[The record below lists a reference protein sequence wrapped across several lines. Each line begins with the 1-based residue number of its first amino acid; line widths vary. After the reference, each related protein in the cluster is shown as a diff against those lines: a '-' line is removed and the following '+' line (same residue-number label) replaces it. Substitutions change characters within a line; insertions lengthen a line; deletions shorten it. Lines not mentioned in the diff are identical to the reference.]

1 MAVGKEIRLKIT
13 SIKNTQKITR
23 ALEMVA
29 ASKMRKTQDRM
40 LATRPY
46 SRKVAQIIRH
56 LATANPEYRHPYT
69 VARPVSR
76 VGVILVSSDRGLCGG
91 LNANLFRLALRR
103 LREWSETGVDAQ
115 LGVIGQKGAGFFN
128 AIGANIAAQATRQSP
143 GAQVHPEAV
152 TDTCSPNRQ
161 SAHSLRVYSV
171 TEQDH
176 LGAQCLG
183 FITFLESAGVLPAAM
198 REIVIDRA
206 MAAPGDPVSIDE
218 LKIIVLMVY
227 WSFGQEPDALV
238 LDELCDDTE
247 GRLAH

>member
-1 MAVGKEIRLKIT
+1 MFEVLVYVYENYWRGDAVPEPEQLGRKLSAHGFEPQEIHD
-13 SIKNTQKITR
+13 
-23 ALEMVA
+23 ALVWL
-29 ASKMRKTQDRM
+29 D
-40 LATRPY
+40 
-46 SRKVAQIIRH
+46 
-56 LATANPEYRHPYT
+56 
-69 VARPVSR
+69 
-76 VGVILVSSDRGLCGG
+76 G
-91 LNANLFRLALRR
+91 LNF
-103 LREWSETGVDAQ
+103 
-115 LGVIGQKGAGFFN
+115 
-128 AIGANIAAQATRQSP
+128 AAQATRESP
-143 GAQVHPEAV
+143 GALAQPEPA

-171 TEQDH
+171 AEQDH

-206 MAAPGDPVSIDE
+206 MAASGNPVSVDE

>member
-1 MAVGKEIRLKIT
+1 MFEVLVYVYENYWRGDAVPELEQLGRRLSAHGFEPQEI
-13 SIKNTQKITR
+13 QD
-23 ALEMVA
+23 ALVWL
-29 ASKMRKTQDRM
+29 D
-40 LATRPY
+40 
-46 SRKVAQIIRH
+46 
-56 LATANPEYRHPYT
+56 
-69 VARPVSR
+69 
-76 VGVILVSSDRGLCGG
+76 G
-91 LNANLFRLALRR
+91 LNF
-103 LREWSETGVDAQ
+103 
-115 LGVIGQKGAGFFN
+115 
-128 AIGANIAAQATRQSP
+128 AAQATRQLP
-143 GAQVHPEAV
+143 GAQVHPEPF

-161 SAHSLRVYSV
+161 SDHSLRVYSV
-171 TEQDH
+171 AEQDH

-198 REIVIDRA
+198 REIVVDRA